1 MNETKILT
9 SASRRERERER
20 YLTSN
25 FYSILY
31 YYNFEIWLSNGL
43 NVRQKQQLLSTS
55 AIALR
60 MLNNASDLRTSFRQL
75 HINEKRA
82 LPMDFAKYRLA
93 IQLNLQ
99 WKRYE

>member
-20 YLTSN
+20 FLTSN

-60 MLNNASDLRTSFRQL
+60 MLNNASDLRTVFRQL
-75 HINEKRA
+75 HINNKLDHSPHRNKKK
-82 LPMDFAKYRLA
+82 L
-93 IQLNLQ
+93 I
-99 WKRYE
+99 